1 MDVPDPDR
9 LTPAARR
16 ILDTAAVLFYEQGIT
31 AVGVDLVAQRSGVTK
46 RTLYDR
52 FGSKPQLVASYLVER
67 DRRWRTLVERLR
79 DDATDP
85 VARVLAPFDALETWL
100 QGAERGCAF
109 VNALAEMPEPEHPG
123 RRVVLAEKQWLRE
136 LFADSLRAG
145 GFSDDGALA
154 VQLMC
159 LHEGVLSL
167 RGTAPGLD
175 AVAAARSAAAR
186 LLEG

>member
-1 MDVPDPDR
+1 MNVPDPGR

-16 ILDTAAVLFYEQGIT
+16 ILDTAAALFYEQGIT

-52 FGSKPQLVASYLVER
+52 FGSKRQLVAAYLLERDQRWRSLVEA
-67 DRRWRTLVERLR
+67 LHG
-79 DDATDP
+79 DATDP
-85 VARVLAPFDALETWL
+85 VDRVLAPFDALVPWL
-100 QGAERGCAF
+100 KGAERGCAF
-109 VNALAEMPEPEHPG
+109 VNALAEMPEDEHPG
-123 RRVVLAEKQWLRE
+123 RRVVLAEKQWLLD
-136 LFADSLRAG
+136 LFADSLRTG
-145 GFSDDGALA
+145 GIPDDGALA

-186 LLEG
+186 LLKD

>member
-31 AVGVDLVAQRSGVTK
+31 AVGVDLLAQRSGVTK

-52 FGSKPQLVASYLVER
+52 FGSKQQLVAAYLVER
-67 DRRWRTLVERLR
+67 DRRWRSLVQQLH

-85 VARVLAPFDALETWL
+85 VARVLAPFDALATWL
-100 QGAERGCAF
+100 QWAERGCAF
-109 VNALAEMPEPEHPG
+109 VNALAELPEPEHPG
-123 RRVVLAEKQWLRE
+123 RRVVLAEKQWLLE

-145 GFSDDGALA
+145 GFPDDGALA

-167 RGTAPGLD
+167 RGTAPRLD
-175 AVAAARSAAAR
+175 VLAAARSAAAR

>member
-16 ILDTAAVLFYEQGIT
+16 ILDTAAALFYEQGIT
-31 AVGVDLVAQRSGVTK
+31 AVGVDLVAERSGVTK

-52 FGSKPQLVASYLVER
+52 FGSKQQLVAAYLLER
-67 DRRWRTLVERLR
+67 DRRWRALVEQLHR
-79 DDATDP
+79 DAPDP

-100 QGAERGCAF
+100 AGAARGCAF

-123 RRVVLAEKQWLRE
+123 RQVVLAEKQWLLE
-136 LFADSLRAG
+136 LFAGSLRSG
-145 GFSDDGALA
+145 GLADDGTLA
-154 VQLMC
+154 AQLMC

-167 RGTAPGLD
+167 RGTAPEVD
-175 AVAAARSAAAR
+175 ALAAARSAAAR

>member
-1 MDVPDPDR
+1 MDVPDPDQ

-16 ILDTAAVLFYEQGIT
+16 ILDAAAVLFYEQGIT
-31 AVGVDLVAQRSGVTK
+31 SVGVDLVAQRSGVTK

-52 FGSKPQLVASYLVER
+52 FGSKQQLVAAYLLER
-67 DRRWRTLVERLR
+67 DRRWRSLVEARR
-79 DDATDP
+79 DDAADP
-85 VARVLAPFDALETWL
+85 VARVLAPFDALATWL

-109 VNALAEMPEPEHPG
+109 VNALAELPEPEHPG
-123 RRVVLAEKQWLRE
+123 RGVVLAEKQWLLE

-145 GFSDDGALA
+145 GFSGEGALA

>member
-1 MDVPDPDR
+1 MDVPDPDL

-31 AVGVDLVAQRSGVTK
+31 AVGVDLVAERSGVTK

-52 FGSKPQLVASYLVER
+52 FGSKRQLVAAYLLER
-67 DRRWRTLVERLR
+67 DRRWRSLVERLR
-79 DDATDP
+79 DEATDP
-85 VARVLAPFDALETWL
+85 AARVLAPFDALETWL
-100 QGAERGCAF
+100 DGAARGCAF
-109 VNALAEMPEPEHPG
+109 VNALAELPEADHPG
-123 RRVVLAEKQWLRE
+123 RQLVLAEKQWLMQ
-136 LFADSLRAG
+136 LFADSLREG
-145 GFSDDGALA
+145 GFAEDDALA
-154 VQLMC
+154 LQLMC

-167 RGTAPGLD
+167 RGTAPEVD